1 MKRRTFR
8 YADITVK
15 DEAALCRRL
24 TRTIRSNE
32 RVISIRKVGSTWRG
46 VVAQLCAQRIRALK
60 AKP

>member
-46 VVAQLCAQRIRALK
+46 DYFQVFIETTNKTARTK
-60 AKP
+60 